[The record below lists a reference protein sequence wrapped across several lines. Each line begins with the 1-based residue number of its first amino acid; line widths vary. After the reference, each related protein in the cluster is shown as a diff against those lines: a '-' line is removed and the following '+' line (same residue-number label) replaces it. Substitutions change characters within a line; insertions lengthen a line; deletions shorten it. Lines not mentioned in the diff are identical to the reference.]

1 MPRLSNL
8 LLLFI
13 VGLLTFSCQ
22 DKNNPDPQTTQVKSE
37 ILIRNQWRMKD
48 VTDTNGKSIPQNQLS
63 FETTAIYL
71 FDIQFF
77 ENNVTKAI
85 DRVSKQVVNG
95 GTWYLID
102 GEQTLDI
109 EVSQFKGKFGLKEL
123 TSSRMVLVNSVP
135 VNGVSQQANLVFE
148 AVIQ

>member
-1 MPRLSNL
+1 MTRLRNL
-8 LLLFI
+8 LTLLF
-13 VGLLTFSCQ
+13 VALFAFSCQ
-22 DKNNPDPQTTQVKSE
+22 DKENPGPGTQVKSE
-37 ILIRNQWRMKD
+37 ILIRNAWRLVD
-48 VTDTNGKSIPQNQLS
+48 VTDAGGRSIPQNQLS

-77 ENNVTKAI
+77 DNNVTKAI

-95 GTWYLID
+95 GTWYLIEE
-102 GEQTLDI
+102 EQKLDI

-123 TSSRMVLVNSVP
+123 TSSKMILNNTVP
-135 VNGVSQQANLVFE
+135 VSGVSTEANLVFE